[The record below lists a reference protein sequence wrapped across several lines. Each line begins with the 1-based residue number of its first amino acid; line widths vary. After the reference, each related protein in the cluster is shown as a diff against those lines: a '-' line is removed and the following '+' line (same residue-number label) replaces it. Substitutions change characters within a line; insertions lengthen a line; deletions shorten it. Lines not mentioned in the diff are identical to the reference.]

1 MKASLRP
8 CPFCGGEAVV
18 MHMGYGEGYLPEV
31 QTVWG
36 VFCRSDLNDEYGHGH
51 CIENYATEEEAI
63 AAWNGMAIE
72 SDVAKLIHD
81 LYDCYFH
88 EDADP
93 CEEYYKDKVEALG
106 IDISDVDWWPE

>member
-36 VFCRSDLNDEYGHGH
+36 VFCRSDLNAEYQHGH
-51 CIENYATEEEAI
+51 YIDNYATEEEAI
-63 AAWNGMAIE
+63 AAWNGMWE
-72 SDVAKLIHD
+72 CSK
-81 LYDCYFH
+81 
-88 EDADP
+88 E
-93 CEEYYKDKVEALG
+93 KVYEQQLHG
-106 IDISDVDWWPE
+106 VQTRS